1 MRRFPAAVCAT
12 LASLLCSVDASAQ
25 EIDLAI
31 TDVRIVNL
39 DSGDASEPQTIL
51 IADDRIMSIQPA
63 GQTPGARTTIDAEGA
78 YAIPGLW
85 DMHVHF
91 RQGLEGSVDLTDANA
106 LLLPQFVG
114 YGVTSIRDGGGDMPA
129 AVLRWREEIAASER
143 IGPRIYTS
151 LRKFDGPGSMW
162 PGAIELTDVAD
173 IAPAIDALVAQG
185 ADYIKLYDSAISR
198 EIFLG
203 VVAEAERRGLPTGG
217 HLPMNVAFDEAIA
230 AGFDSFEHED
240 YLVKAGSAEDFPRSL
255 AVAEAQAAGELPS
268 RDEYF
273 AALTMTQSTESA
285 RESFAAMI
293 DRGAVFTS
301 TLGISRLL
309 DTMTDTDQ
317 LESDPRLADVPP
329 AIGDTFTFRVKR
341 QLARSPEE
349 VAAAVELSD
358 LNRGLF
364 SQLAAQGVTVIA
376 GTDTGANNSYIYA
389 GSSLHDEL
397 EILVGLGMT
406 PLDALRA
413 ATVNAA
419 SWFDVEEEYGAVA
432 EGSVADLVLLRSNPA
447 QAIEA
452 VREIVVVVQGGHVF
466 EQAALDDLRTLASE
480 E

>member
-1 MRRFPAAVCAT
+1 
-12 LASLLCSVDASAQ
+12 
-25 EIDLAI
+25 
-31 TDVRIVNL
+31 
-39 DSGDASEPQTIL
+39 
-51 IADDRIMSIQPA
+51 
-63 GQTPGARTTIDAEGA
+63 
-78 YAIPGLW
+78 
-85 DMHVHF
+85 
-91 RQGLEGSVDLTDANA
+91 
-106 LLLPQFVG
+106 
-114 YGVTSIRDGGGDMPA
+114 
-129 AVLRWREEIAASER
+129 
-143 IGPRIYTS
+143 
-151 LRKFDGPGSMW
+151 
-162 PGAIELTDVAD
+162 
-173 IAPAIDALVAQG
+173 
-185 ADYIKLYDSAISR
+185 
-198 EIFLG
+198 
-203 VVAEAERRGLPTGG
+203 
-217 HLPMNVAFDEAIA
+217 
-230 AGFDSFEHED
+230 
-240 YLVKAGSAEDFPRSL
+240 
-255 AVAEAQAAGELPS
+255 
-268 RDEYF
+268 
-273 AALTMTQSTESA
+273 MTQSTESA